1 MPKGSE
7 NSERVQSQPSNDVF
21 QGTFECNAWQ
31 NAPKGSEQPEP
42 HWLTEAKNLDAVRP
56 YPDAR
61 DGALQILTP
70 YGKPKVE
77 VGDWIVRLP
86 SGRLVIWPDAEFG
99 DCFESVD

>member
-7 NSERVQSQPSNDVF
+7 NSEPVPSQL
-21 QGTFECNAWQ
+21 FEFEADFTCEAWQ
-31 NAPKGSEQPEP
+31 NAPKGSETAEP
-42 HWLTEAKNLDAVRP
+42 AWLVEARNLDAVRP

-70 YGKPKVE
+70 FGKPKVE

-99 DCFESVD
+99 DCFIQDGE